1 MPSLSY
7 KYSVLLSSGKRKKR
21 DTSRQP
27 SFLNTNQL
35 TNNIAPMGSMKS
47 KLFSIAINSVHS
59 TVIPSLQRY
68 GNASS
73 FNSRI
78 LA

>member
-1 MPSLSY
+1 
-7 KYSVLLSSGKRKKR
+7 
-21 DTSRQP
+21 
-27 SFLNTNQL
+27 
-35 TNNIAPMGSMKS
+35 MGSMKS